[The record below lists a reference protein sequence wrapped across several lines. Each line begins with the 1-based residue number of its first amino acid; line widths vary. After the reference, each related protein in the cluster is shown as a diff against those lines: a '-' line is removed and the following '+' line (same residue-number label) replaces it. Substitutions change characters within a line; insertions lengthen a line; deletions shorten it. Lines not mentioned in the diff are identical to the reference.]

1 MKKVLSG
8 LACGIL
14 LASTANAD
22 FTRVEMG
29 AGAWTQNSS
38 GNLTYTS
45 NGGTGNDKS
54 LEKDNTSA
62 YAWLLVKHP
71 IPILPNLKLEYA
83 SIKNSGSATG
93 SFKEFSV
100 AGAANTT
107 LDMKQFDIIPYYNI
121 LDNTAWTTLD
131 IGLDAKVANVSYDA
145 TGNITINGVV
155 NNSYSKSITLPI
167 PLLYVRARVQVP
179 ATNIGFEADAKYI
192 AYSSSSMYD
201 VKAKVDYTLG
211 FIPVLKP
218 AIELGYRV
226 QKIKI
231 DEKATDATM
240 DLTFA
245 GAYAGLMLRF

>member
-1 MKKVLSG
+1 MKKILSG
-8 LACGIL
+8 LACGII

-22 FTRVEMG
+22 FTKVEMG
-29 AGAWTQNSS
+29 IGAWAQNSS

-71 IPILPNLKLEYA
+71 LPILPNLRLEYA
-83 SIKNSGSATG
+83 SIKNNGSATG
-93 SFKEFSV
+93 SFKEFST
-100 AGAANTT
+100 AGTANTT
-107 LDMKQFDIIPYYNI
+107 LEMKQFDIIPYYNI

-131 IGLDAKVANVSYDA
+131 IGLDAKVANISYDA
-145 TGNITINGVV
+145 TGNITINGAA

-167 PLLYVRARVQVP
+167 PLLYVRAIVQIP

-192 AYSSSSMYD
+192 AYNSSSICD
-201 VKAKVDYTLG
+201 VRAKVDYTLS

-218 AIELGYRV
+218 AVEVGYRV

-231 DEKATDATM
+231 DEKETDATI

-245 GAYAGLMLRF
+245 GAYTGLILRF